1 VLIFI
6 LGYMGSGKTTF
17 GRVIAGQLSYRF
29 LDLDELI
36 ENETGKRIP
45 DLFSELKEDG
55 FRRIEKDVLLQHLD
69 DQDTVIATGGG
80 TPCFSNNMELMN
92 QRGITVFLD
101 IEPETIYARIS
112 GEAHLR
118 PILKNISRE
127 NRFSFIINHLE
138 ERKFYYNQAKII
150 LKKDDPEEFR
160 KMLSNYSE
168 T

>member
-1 VLIFI
+1 
-6 LGYMGSGKTTF
+6 MGSGKTTF

-101 IEPETIYARIS
+101 IGPETIYARIS

-138 ERKFYYNQAKII
+138 ERKFYYNQAKVI
-150 LKKDDPEEFR
+150 LKRDNPEEFR